1 MGRSLWAFIA
11 VSAIGVAGF
20 FLHTALKDFFSAT
33 GITFLWNTW
42 VLILNNLVVSSRPVY
57 YRVSHSKDKEVI
69 RLW

>member
-33 GITFLWNTW
+33 GIAFLWNTFEIGI
-42 VLILNNLVVSSRPVY
+42 V
-57 YRVSHSKDKEVI
+57 
-69 RLW
+69 